1 MDHHIDKA
9 NPEDFIYLFLNNSAC
24 LVDFL
29 EHLIKFESKWSALVY
44 NTLIEHY
51 LHLWSAQDNYV
62 TKVQYEQ
69 KILRLL
75 QSSEVCYDKDQIL
88 ILCHQHNFRRGLL
101 FLYEENKLY
110 QEILRFHLQE
120 GDSEQVLATCKRFG
134 HQDPNLWIQ
143 ALWSVAKNKNV
154 SAKLLADILS
164 YIGKIKLD

>member
-1 MDHHIDKA
+1 M
-9 NPEDFIYLFLNNSAC
+9 
-24 LVDFL
+24 
-29 EHLIKFESKWSALVY
+29 Y